1 MLIWEEWMHRN
12 NMAIS
17 YLISFIAYAFITYYA
32 ALFGEASTRPESFSA
47 NFLLL
52 ADITALFTAK
62 RYWQNK
68 PTLFFTLL
76 APLLVISLWLVSTP
90 FYFILVSVG
99 HVLTTALVFYFA
111 LEVKK
116 LEERNTGLKYQAF
129 VYGIG
134 LLAFIGI
141 GFMLSWVVS
150 IISDNDHVS
159 LMGQLFQSTAILLLI
174 SNSLFSEQL
183 NTHNV
188 WDRSLL
194 LVALF
199 SLSTFVIVPFSLDSF
214 FLINL
219 MFFIA
224 SRVILKT
231 KQFVMFNFFLAGL
244 FTVVLVVEAVIRPS
258 QLGLNESVELL
269 FLVCLSLFLQHAL
282 LATERFQHS
291 FEHSHVMLV
300 TIDEQGRIVHASKGF
315 LEAMNCVFEEVRG
328 QNISHFLREDSASK
342 LLKHAAQG
350 HAHFYIPE
358 IKLKTPSQQT
368 LSLSLFA
375 DVVDDQ
381 DKHTQTIISLQD
393 ISDKLMLTQALSEE
407 KELLE
412 VTLSS
417 IGDGVICTD
426 KQSRITYMNPV
437 AEAVLAK
444 LTKEVKG
451 KPFSEVMP
459 LFHEDTLEPIER
471 VTDSCMRQRTTMGL
485 PELTCIKNHLG
496 LVFAIQDSI
505 SPIYSKSGEIIGSVM
520 VFQDVTESRMMSKKM
535 NHLAHHDALTGLPN
549 RLLLQDRLAQACKR
563 ADRNQH
569 SFAVIFIDLD
579 KFKNIN
585 DSLGHDAGDQLL
597 QEVAHRLNRGLR
609 NCDTVARMGGDEFV
623 ILVDSIKARA
633 HIHTVIEKVLST
645 CSGEYELKGIQLNVT
660 LSAGIAVYPD
670 DGVNSEMLMK
680 HADTAMYRAK
690 KINKSNFQFYNPQL
704 DKEVEQRIEREAELA
719 QGLRHRQFEP
729 YFQAI
734 VNAKSFALEKLE
746 MLARWKTQEKLKGPH
761 EFINI
766 AEEAGLMNKVTLQL
780 LEKAMTSL
788 VRWITTSVS
797 LQLSINLTAEQLLDN
812 DFLRVF
818 ELLLDKYQIP
828 PKNIELEITET
839 SLIANLEDMRHSL
852 EVLQDK
858 GFSIAIDDFGTGY
871 SSLTYLKHLKF
882 NTLKIDKKF
891 VDDLNFESEDD
902 DLAVVIIN
910 MAKSLGVNTVAEG
923 VEYCGQAKRLAD
935 AGCSQLQGYCFA
947 KPMPI
952 DAISNMVELGTVM
965 SQIHRKMT

>member
-12 NMAIS
+12 NMVLTV
-17 YLISFIAYAFITYYA
+17 LIVFIAYFSSALLGETFTLADPISPSLIILADVVCLLIAHRFWQGLNRFIFPVLATLLSVSMWLLSLPQSLIINVVFHLLIVGQVYFLSGKIRHYKIKSVGLKRL
-32 ALFGEASTRPESFSA
+32 ALAYLIGVVSFVSVALALSKGSAYFIGMEPEVEHLLQTFSILLFASHALSHDEEQEGQVFSWSW
-47 NFLLL
+47 LL
-52 ADITALFTAK
+52 ACVVC
-62 RYWQNK
+62 
-68 PTLFFTLL
+68 L
-76 APLLVISLWLVSTP
+76 AAMPI
-90 FYFILVSVG
+90 
-99 HVLTTALVFYFA
+99 
-111 LEVKK
+111 
-116 LEERNTGLKYQAF
+116 
-129 VYGIG
+129 
-134 LLAFIGI
+134 
-141 GFMLSWVVS
+141 
-150 IISDNDHVS
+150 
-159 LMGQLFQSTAILLLI
+159 
-174 SNSLFSEQL
+174 
-183 NTHNV
+183 
-188 WDRSLL
+188 
-194 LVALF
+194 ALF
-199 SLSTFVIVPFSLDSF
+199 SLSSF
-214 FLINL
+214 FMVNL
-219 MFFIA
+219 LLFIA
-224 SRVILKT
+224 SRLLLNG
-231 KQFVMFNFFLAGL
+231 KQFASLN
-244 FTVVLVVEAVIRPS
+244 VVLAMLFSSMIVLSEQAQQISP
-258 QLGLNESVELL
+258 LGINGSVELL
-269 FLVCLSLFLQHAL
+269 FAVCTSLFLLTVLLDHA
-282 LATERFQHS
+282 RFQHS
-291 FEHSHVMLV
+291 FEYSQVMLV
-300 TIDEQGRIVHASKGF
+300 TIDEQGQIVHASKGF
-315 LEAMNCVFEEVRG
+315 LDAMQCDFKDLQGRYLSEYLSEENASDLLKCGAQG
-328 QNISHFLREDSASK
+328 QSHFYLPEVKLTTFSK
-342 LLKHAAQG
+342 RK
-350 HAHFYIPE
+350 
-358 IKLKTPSQQT
+358 

-375 DVVDDQ
+375 DVVDDK
-381 DKHTQTIISLQD
+381 DKHAQTIISFQD

-426 KQSRITYMNPV
+426 KASRITYMNPV

-459 LFHEDTLEPIER
+459 LFNEETLEPIDQ
-471 VTDSCMRQRTTMGL
+471 VTDHCMRQRATLGL

-520 VFQDVTESRMMSKKM
+520 VFQDVTESRMMTRKM

-549 RLLLQDRLAQACKR
+549 RLLLQDRLAQACNR

-569 SFAVIFIDLD
+569 AFAVIFIDLD

-585 DSLGHDAGDQLL
+585 DSLGHDAGDFLL

-609 NCDTVARMGGDEFV
+609 SCDTVARMGGDEFV
-623 ILVDSIKARA
+623 ILVDSIKERA
-633 HIHTVIEKVLST
+633 HIHTVIEKVLLT

-670 DGVNSEMLMK
+670 DGTNSEMLMK

-690 KINKSNFQFYNPQL
+690 KVNKSNYQFYNSQL
-704 DKEVEQRIEREAELA
+704 DKEVEQRIEREAELV
-719 QGLRHRQFEP
+719 QGLKHGQFEP

-746 MLARWKTQEKLKGPH
+746 MLARWQTQEKLKGPH
-761 EFINI
+761 EFIAV

-788 VRWITTSVS
+788 VRWITTSVN
-797 LQLSINLTAEQLLDN
+797 LQLSVNLTADQLLDES
-812 DFLRVF
+812 FLSEF
-818 ELLLDKYQIP
+818 ESLLDCYQIS

-839 SLIANLEDMRHSL
+839 SLIANLDEMRQSL
-852 EVLQDK
+852 EVLQEK
-858 GFSIAIDDFGTGY
+858 GFSVAIDDFGTGY

-891 VDDLNFESEDD
+891 VDDLNYDREED

-910 MAKSLGVNTVAEG
+910 MAKSLGVSTVAEG

>member
-12 NMAIS
+12 NMVLTV
-17 YLISFIAYAFITYYA
+17 LIVFIVYFSS
-32 ALFGEASTRPESFSA
+32 ALLGETFALADPTSPS
-47 NFLLL
+47 LIIL
-52 ADITALFTAK
+52 ADIVCLLIAHRFWQGLNRFIFPALA
-62 RYWQNK
+62 
-68 PTLFFTLL
+68 TLL
-76 APLLVISLWLVSTP
+76 SASMWLLSLPQSLIINVAFHLLIVGQVYFLAGKIRHYKIKSVGLKRLALAYLIGVVS
-90 FYFILVSVG
+90 FVSVALALSKGSAYFIG
-99 HVLTTALVFYFA
+99 MEP
-111 LEVKK
+111 EVEH
-116 LEERNTGLKYQAF
+116 LLQAF
-129 VYGIG
+129 SILLFASHILSHDEEQEGQVFSRSW
-134 LLAFIGI
+134 LLACAVCLATMPI
-141 GFMLSWVVS
+141 
-150 IISDNDHVS
+150 
-159 LMGQLFQSTAILLLI
+159 
-174 SNSLFSEQL
+174 
-183 NTHNV
+183 
-188 WDRSLL
+188 
-194 LVALF
+194 ALF
-199 SLSTFVIVPFSLDSF
+199 SLSSF
-214 FLINL
+214 FLVNL
-219 MFFIA
+219 LLFIA
-224 SRVILKT
+224 SRLLLNG
-231 KQFVMFNFFLAGL
+231 KQFASLN
-244 FTVVLVVEAVIRPS
+244 VVLAMLFSSMIVLSEHAQQISP
-258 QLGLNESVELL
+258 LGINGSVELL
-269 FLVCLSLFLQHAL
+269 FAVCTSLFLLTVLLEHA
-282 LATERFQHS
+282 RFQHS
-291 FEHSHVMLV
+291 FEYSQVMLV
-300 TIDEQGRIVHASKGF
+300 TIDEQGQIVHASKGF
-315 LEAMNCVFEEVRG
+315 LDAMQCDFEDLQGRYLSEYLSEENASDLLKCG
-328 QNISHFLREDSASK
+328 AQGLSHFYLPEVK
-342 LLKHAAQG
+342 LTT
-350 HAHFYIPE
+350 F
-358 IKLKTPSQQT
+358 SQRK

-375 DVVDDQ
+375 DVIDDK
-381 DKHTQTIISLQD
+381 DTHTQTIISFQD

-426 KQSRITYMNPV
+426 KASRITYMNPV

-459 LFHEDTLEPIER
+459 LFNEETLEPIDQ
-471 VTDSCMRQRTTMGL
+471 VTDHCMRQRATLGL

-520 VFQDVTESRMMSKKM
+520 VFQDVTESRMMTRKM

-585 DSLGHDAGDQLL
+585 DSLGHDAGDMLL
-597 QEVAHRLNRGLR
+597 QEVGHRLNRGLR
-609 NCDTVARMGGDEFV
+609 SCDTVARMGGDEFV
-623 ILVDSIKARA
+623 ILVDSIKERA
-633 HIHTVIEKVLST
+633 HIHTVIEKVLLT

-670 DGVNSEMLMK
+670 DGTNSEMLMK

-690 KINKSNFQFYNPQL
+690 KVNKSNYQFYNSQL
-704 DKEVEQRIEREAELA
+704 DKEVEQRIEREAELV
-719 QGLRHRQFEP
+719 QGLKHGQFEP

-746 MLARWKTQEKLKGPH
+746 MLARWQTQEKLKGPH
-761 EFINI
+761 EFIAV

-812 DFLRVF
+812 DFLCDF

-839 SLIANLEDMRHSL
+839 SLIANLDEMRQSL
-852 EVLQDK
+852 EVLQEK
-858 GFSIAIDDFGTGY
+858 GFSVAIDDFGTGY

-910 MAKSLGVNTVAEG
+910 MAKSLGVSTVAEG

-952 DAISNMVELGTVM
+952 DTISNMVELGTVM

>member
-12 NMAIS
+12 NIALS
-17 YLISFIAYAFITYYA
+17 FLIVFIAYLCA
-32 ALFGEASTRPESFSA
+32 ALLGEAFKVSEAPFSNHLILVDVA
-47 NFLLL
+47 CLLI
-52 ADITALFTAK
+52 AHRF
-62 RYWQNK
+62 WQGSNH
-68 PTLFFTLL
+68 FIF
-76 APLLVISLWLVSTP
+76 PLLVLSLTFCFWLFSLPLLIIISVAWHLVIVGLVYFLATKIRQYQIKGGGLKQLSLVYMLGAVSFISLAFVLSQGSM
-90 FYFILVSVG
+90 YFIAIEPEQGFEHLLQTCSVLFFASQALSENDQHKESYFSKPLMLICAACLMLVPIAWFS
-99 HVLTTALVFYFA
+99 LSSFF
-111 LEVKK
+111 
-116 LEERNTGLKYQAF
+116 
-129 VYGIG
+129 
-134 LLAFIGI
+134 LL
-141 GFMLSWVVS
+141 
-150 IISDNDHVS
+150 
-159 LMGQLFQSTAILLLI
+159 
-174 SNSLFSEQL
+174 
-183 NTHNV
+183 
-188 WDRSLL
+188 SLL
-194 LVALF
+194 L
-199 SLSTFVIVPFSLDSF
+199 
-214 FLINL
+214 
-219 MFFIA
+219 FIA
-224 SRVILKT
+224 SRLRLGVN
-231 KQFVMFNFFLAGL
+231 QFVTLNILVTVL
-244 FTVVLVVEAVIRPS
+244 FSLLLTLS
-258 QLGLNESVELL
+258 QRVTSLSTLGVSGSVELL
-269 FLVCLSLFLQHAL
+269 VLVFVSLFLLTVL
-282 LATERFQHS
+282 LAHARVQHS
-291 FEHSHVMLV
+291 FEFSQVMLV
-300 TIDEQGRIVHASKGF
+300 TIDEQGKIVHASKGF
-315 LEAMNCVFEEVRG
+315 TDAMQCNFEDLHGRSLSEYMSEENASDLLKCGAQG
-328 QNISHFLREDSASK
+328 QSHFYLPEVKLTTFSK
-342 LLKHAAQG
+342 TK
-350 HAHFYIPE
+350 
-358 IKLKTPSQQT
+358 

-375 DVVDDQ
+375 DVIDDK
-381 DKHTQTIISLQD
+381 DKHTQTTISFQD

-426 KQSRITYMNPV
+426 KASRITYMNPV
-437 AEAVLAK
+437 AEAVLAR

-451 KPFSEVMP
+451 KPFGEVMP

-471 VTDSCMRQRTTMGL
+471 VTDDCMRQRETLGL

-520 VFQDVTESRMMSKKM
+520 VFQDVTESRMMSRKM
-535 NHLAHHDALTGLPN
+535 NHLAHHDSLTGLPN

-569 SFAVIFIDLD
+569 VFAVIFIDLD

-585 DSLGHDAGDQLL
+585 DSLGHDAGDLLL

-623 ILVDSIKARA
+623 ILVDSIKERA
-633 HIHTVIEKVLST
+633 HIHTVIEKVLMT

-670 DGVNSEMLMK
+670 DGTNSEMLMK

-690 KINKSNFQFYNPQL
+690 KIQKSNYQFYNSQL
-704 DKEVEQRIEREAELA
+704 DREVEQRIEREAELVK
-719 QGLRHRQFEP
+719 GLKHGQFEP

-734 VNAKSFALEKLE
+734 VNAKSFTLEKLE
-746 MLARWKTQEKLKGPH
+746 MLARWQTQDKLKGPH
-761 EFINI
+761 EFIGI

-788 VRWITTSVS
+788 VRWITTSVN
-797 LQLSINLTAEQLLDN
+797 LQLSVNLTAEQLLDEGFLD
-812 DFLRVF
+812 DF
-818 ELLLDKYQIP
+818 ESLLERYQIS

-839 SLIANLEDMRHSL
+839 SLIANLDQMRQSL

-871 SSLTYLKHLKF
+871 SSLTYLKYLKF

-891 VDDLNFESEDD
+891 VDDLNYESEED

-910 MAKSLGVNTVAEG
+910 MAKSLGVSTVAEG
-923 VEYCGQAKRLAD
+923 VEYCEQAKRLAD

-952 DAISNMVELGTVM
+952 DAIGNMVELGTVM

>member
-12 NMAIS
+12 NMVLTVLIVFIVYFSSALLGETFALADPTSPSLIILADVVCLLIAHRFWQGLNRFIFPALATLLS
-17 YLISFIAYAFITYYA
+17 VSMWLFSLPQSLIVNVAFHLLIVGQVYFLAGKIRHYKIKSVGLKRLALAYLIGVVSFVSVALALSKGSAYFIGMESEVEHLLQAFSIL
-32 ALFGEASTRPESFSA
+32 LFASHILSHDEEQEGQVFSRSW
-47 NFLLL
+47 LL
-52 ADITALFTAK
+52 ACVVC
-62 RYWQNK
+62 
-68 PTLFFTLL
+68 L
-76 APLLVISLWLVSTP
+76 ATMPI
-90 FYFILVSVG
+90 
-99 HVLTTALVFYFA
+99 
-111 LEVKK
+111 
-116 LEERNTGLKYQAF
+116 
-129 VYGIG
+129 
-134 LLAFIGI
+134 
-141 GFMLSWVVS
+141 
-150 IISDNDHVS
+150 
-159 LMGQLFQSTAILLLI
+159 
-174 SNSLFSEQL
+174 
-183 NTHNV
+183 
-188 WDRSLL
+188 
-194 LVALF
+194 ALF
-199 SLSTFVIVPFSLDSF
+199 SLSSF
-214 FLINL
+214 FLVNL
-219 MFFIA
+219 LLFIA
-224 SRVILKT
+224 SRLLLNG
-231 KQFVMFNFFLAGL
+231 KQFASLN
-244 FTVVLVVEAVIRPS
+244 VVLAMLFSSMIVLSEHAQQISP
-258 QLGLNESVELL
+258 LGINGSVELL
-269 FLVCLSLFLQHAL
+269 LAVCTSFFLLTVLLEHA
-282 LATERFQHS
+282 RFQHS
-291 FEHSHVMLV
+291 FEYSQVMLV
-300 TIDEQGRIVHASKGF
+300 TIDEQGQIVHASKGF
-315 LEAMNCVFEEVRG
+315 LDAMQCDFEDLQGRYLSEYLSEENASDLLKCGVQG
-328 QNISHFLREDSASK
+328 QSHFYLPEVK
-342 LLKHAAQG
+342 LTT
-350 HAHFYIPE
+350 F
-358 IKLKTPSQQT
+358 SQRK

-375 DVVDDQ
+375 DVVDDK
-381 DKHTQTIISLQD
+381 DTHTQTIISFQD

-426 KQSRITYMNPV
+426 KASRITYMNPV

-451 KPFSEVMP
+451 KQFSEVMP

-471 VTDSCMRQRTTMGL
+471 VTDDCMRQRATLGL

-520 VFQDVTESRMMSKKM
+520 VFQDVTESRMMTRKM

-569 SFAVIFIDLD
+569 AFAVVFIDLD

-585 DSLGHDAGDQLL
+585 DSLGHDAGDLLL

-609 NCDTVARMGGDEFV
+609 SCDTVARMGGDEFV
-623 ILVDSIKARA
+623 ILVDSIKERA
-633 HIHTVIEKVLST
+633 HIHTVIEKVLLT

-670 DGVNSEMLMK
+670 DGTNSEMLMK

-690 KINKSNFQFYNPQL
+690 KVNKSNYQFYNSQL
-704 DKEVEQRIEREAELA
+704 DKEVEQRIEREAELV
-719 QGLRHRQFEP
+719 QGLKHGQFEP

-746 MLARWKTQEKLKGPH
+746 MLARWQTQEKLKGPH
-761 EFINI
+761 EFIAV

-780 LEKAMTSL
+780 LEKSMTSL
-788 VRWITTSVS
+788 VRWITTSVN
-797 LQLSINLTAEQLLDN
+797 LQLSVNLTADQLLDES
-812 DFLRVF
+812 FLNEF
-818 ELLLDKYQIP
+818 ESLLDRYQIS

-839 SLIANLEDMRHSL
+839 SLIANLDEMRQSL
-852 EVLQDK
+852 EVLQEK
-858 GFSIAIDDFGTGY
+858 GFSVAIDDFGTGY

-891 VDDLNFESEDD
+891 VDDLNYDREED

-910 MAKSLGVNTVAEG
+910 MAKSLGVSTVAEG

>member
-1 MLIWEEWMHRN
+1 MLIWAEWMHRN
-12 NMAIS
+12 NMVLTFLTVFVTYFSLSLTGETLGLGDAKYPS
-17 YLISFIAYAFITYYA
+17 YLLPADIVCLLCALRLYKNRKWFTY
-32 ALFGEASTRPESFSA
+32 P
-47 NFLLL
+47 LL
-52 ADITALFTAK
+52 ALSISAFMWLMALPEILIFNT
-62 RYWQNK
+62 
-68 PTLFFTLL
+68 
-76 APLLVISLWLVSTP
+76 VIH
-90 FYFILVSVG
+90 LVSVG
-99 HVLTTALVFYFA
+99 LVFYFSIKAKA
-111 LEVKK
+111 LTIKNIDIKK
-116 LEERNTGLKYQAF
+116 LAGNYILAISVFFSISGLVAF
-129 VYGIG
+129 TANELFQLESKVLFGHYVQTF
-134 LLAFIGI
+134 A
-141 GFMLSWVVS
+141 MLFFASQVLTYEGESRDSTADKPLFLVTA
-150 IISDNDHVS
+150 VS
-159 LMGQLFQSTAILLLI
+159 LITFPAIWFST
-174 SNSLFSEQL
+174 S
-183 NTHNV
+183 
-188 WDRSLL
+188 
-194 LVALF
+194 
-199 SLSTFVIVPFSLDSF
+199 SF
-214 FLINL
+214 FLLNL
-219 MFFIA
+219 MLFIA
-224 SRVILKT
+224 SRLVLNA
-231 KQFVMFNFFLAGL
+231 QQFNFFNLFLAIYFSVSL
-244 FTVVLVVEAVIRPS
+244 VLPS
-258 QLGLNESVELL
+258 QLPISPLDLSGSIELL
-269 FLVCLSLFLQHAL
+269 LLVSTCLFLLNTL
-282 LATERFQHS
+282 LANARFQHS
-291 FEHSHVMLV
+291 FEFSQVMLV
-300 TIDEQGRIVHASKGF
+300 TIDEEGRIVHASKGF
-315 LEAMNCVFEEVRG
+315 TDAMGCSFSALKGQYLVDFMNEE
-328 QNISHFLREDSASK
+328 HASE
-342 LLKHAAQG
+342 LLKYGALG
-350 HAHFYIPE
+350 HAHFYLPE
-358 IKLKTPSQQT
+358 VKLNTFSKAS

-375 DVVDDQ
+375 DIVDDE
-381 DKHTQTIISLQD
+381 DKHTQTIISFQD

-426 KQSRITYMNPV
+426 KASRITYMNPV

-459 LFHEDTLEPIER
+459 LFNEETLEPIEQ
-471 VTDSCMRQRTTMGL
+471 VTDHCMKQKATLGL

-520 VFQDVTESRMMSKKM
+520 VFQDVTESRMMTRKM
-535 NHLAHHDALTGLPN
+535 NHLAHHDSLTGLPN
-549 RLLLQDRLAQACKR
+549 RLLLQDRLTQACKR

-585 DSLGHDAGDQLL
+585 DSLGHDAGDMLL

-609 NCDTVARMGGDEFV
+609 SCDTVARMGGDEFI
-623 ILVDSIKARA
+623 ILVDSIKERA
-633 HIHTVIEKVLST
+633 HIHTVIEKVLLT

-670 DGVNSEMLMK
+670 DGTNSEMLMK

-690 KINKSNFQFYNPQL
+690 KVNKSNYQFYNSQL
-704 DKEVEQRIEREAELA
+704 DKEVEQRIEREAELV
-719 QGLRHRQFEP
+719 QGLKHGQFEP

-746 MLARWKTQEKLKGPH
+746 MLARWQTQEKLKGPH
-761 EFINI
+761 EFIHV

-788 VRWITTSVS
+788 VRWITTSVN
-797 LQLSINLTAEQLLDN
+797 LQLSVNLTAEQLLDEG
-812 DFLRVF
+812 FLRDF
-818 ELLLDKYQIP
+818 ESLLDCYQIS

-839 SLIANLEDMRHSL
+839 SLIANLDEMRQSL
-852 EVLQDK
+852 EVLQEK
-858 GFSIAIDDFGTGY
+858 GFSVAIDDFGTGY

-891 VDDLNFESEDD
+891 VDDLNYDSEED

-910 MAKSLGVNTVAEG
+910 MAKSLGVSTVAEG